1 MADILK
7 LEQKWLSREE
17 AAEYVRIAVRTFDK
31 LVDEKTMPAPYKISD
46 RRVVWD
52 KMEIDEKVKNC
63 QANAANT
70 WENVG

>member
-63 QANAANT
+63 QANANT